1 MPALRV
7 DSIEGATLRGSVE
20 LARADG
26 AAGEMGVVQVTLR
39 HDGRLNAMSR
49 SMWRQLRDVFVAVQR
64 SSDVRCVWLQ
74 GQGSAFC
81 AGGDISEYPDFR
93 FDAAALRDF
102 HENDVW
108 GGLQAMLDCDVPIVA
123 QIAGACMGAGV
134 EIASCC
140 DIRVAGQSS
149 RFGAPIAKL
158 GFPMAPRELQLVAG
172 AVGEVTARQML
183 LAAATLGAGD
193 MLARGFLSQVVAD
206 DMLAAEALATVCRVA
221 ALAPQAA
228 RLNKQT
234 IRALKV
240 PLGQSG
246 KALTAIEMIVNGVVD
261 PYAYADSA
269 EHREGITAFLAKR
282 PPSFLTP

>member
-1 MPALRV
+1 M
-7 DSIEGATLRGSVE
+7 
-20 LARADG
+20 
-26 AAGEMGVVQVTLR
+26 AGEMGVVQVTLR

-49 SMWRQLRDVFVAVQR
+49 VMWRELRAVFEAIQQR
-64 SSDVRCVWLQ
+64 RDVRCVRVQ
-74 GQGSAFC
+74 GENGHFC
-81 AGGDISEYPDFR
+81 AGGDISEYAGFR
-93 FDAAALRDF
+93 FQEASLRDF

-123 QIAGACMGAGV
+123 QIEGNCMGAGV

-140 DIRVAGQSS
+140 DIRIAGQSS

-183 LAAATLGAGD
+183 LAAATLGASE
-193 MLARGFLSQVVAD
+193 MLLRGFLSQVVAD

-240 PLGQSG
+240 PLDQSG
-246 KALTAIEMIVNGVVD
+246 KALKAIEMIVNGGAD

-269 EHREGITAFLAKR
+269 EHREGINAFLAKR
-282 PPSFLTP
+282 PPSFAKP